1 VIKLSKLSSTQRHIL
16 NGFIVVGSVVACC
29 LLSFVRL
36 PGIELLGIAPD
47 WILLWVIVWSLR
59 RSLFQSIVAG
69 FVLGLL
75 QDGLTSTS
83 VSAPSHVLPFVL
95 VSFLTV
101 KIQKQRYFTEAF
113 ISVILIVFAMAII
126 AETAIAIQYFLYKIR
141 PFAAIWLDYQR
152 IALSSAIM
160 TSLWA
165 PVVYYPLNYWWEEMK
180 KWEQFREFKS
190 ELAGRANR
198 KLNRRLN

>member
-1 VIKLSKLSSTQRHIL
+1 MKLSKLPSTQHHIL
-16 NGFIVVGSVVACC
+16 NGFIIVGSVLVCC

-36 PGIELLGIAPD
+36 PGVELLGIAPD
-47 WILLWVIVWSLR
+47 WLLLWVIVWSLR

-69 FVLGLL
+69 FALGML

-83 VSAPSHVLPFVL
+83 VSAPSHIFPFVL

-113 ISVILIVFAMAII
+113 ISVILIVFAMAIV
-126 AETAIAIQYFLYKIR
+126 AETTIAMQYVVYKIR
-141 PFAAIWLDYQR
+141 PLAAIWLDYQR

-160 TSLWA
+160 MSLWA
-165 PVVYYPLNYWWEEMK
+165 PVIYYPLNYWWEEMK

-198 KLNRRLN
+198 KLNRRLD